1 MRKPLIAACSF
12 GLLWAAGVAFAQ
24 DAATCVAS
32 ADGKKLAGAART
44 SFLGKCERDATAT
57 CETQATE
64 RKLHGAAKT
73 SFTKKCVKDAVGN
86 AQ

>member
-1 MRKPLIAACSF
+1 MRKFVIAVCSVT
-12 GLLWAAGVAFAQ
+12 LMLAAGSTFAQ